1 MKLFPTWLINF
12 GNESNLPDVKNHLI
26 DITENFEDWLV
37 CENIGS
43 YVKSIDEI
51 IPFFEN
57 EKFKNIFSD
66 KNRQIANNEEK
77 KKSVDLSALKIFLV
91 GDLSDEKTRDLMNLF
106 AVNLNVNSIKVLTG
120 NSFLSTSSINITGLL
135 FTEDDW
141 KKEDKSKFSKFL
153 FELNL
158 LQSIP
163 IGPAKPYNAVL
174 FFKDINTIG
183 PYGMILSPNQY
194 VSKLSQIILHL
205 GLANTDVLPKSPGY
219 NYCTVGGCML
229 YFDSEELNDHVA
241 ILTADTIIS
250 KLKNETESEY
260 WNISDKQ
267 INKYLDENLN
277 ELKPQ
282 SVFKSLA
289 AATKSFSYTNTARK
303 GDPNAWF
310 NLTRLKTFFTED
322 VKTFITSLLYRRSV
336 FMSTIYLNI
345 TKDVKENAKKHLEVI
360 KQMSAN
366 PTSLMKLIFE
376 QNLISIYSLRKSLEK
391 YKKNIE
397 QKQLDLKTFYQSN
410 FIIDEN
416 GKKKEFEPFPVVG
429 KCKEYYDEFILEL
442 DANTAEAYNEKEKKI
457 RGLLSEKL
465 ETIPHPLSYFLRS
478 TILSTLLVLLLYIPL
493 NNLFNNSTF
502 QLLIVTS
509 ILSIVFISPIL
520 LMWISYNNK
529 IEVIAEDEAKYEA
542 LVRYIARRRVMQ
554 NIFNQM
560 ELLYKNMLSFCDD
573 YASQI
578 DAFCNK
584 EIPKLDENPDKFI
597 ETDFFVNIGK
607 NVAKKIQCK
616 IGDFDIDTDI
626 LNEEKVFLLW
636 KRIIKIG
643 INKNNF
649 ELEYLLKSHD
659 DFYIQILS
667 IIKDEIKSTEG
678 NILCIADLMFNEND
692 FAVNDASW
700 KKIQDKSLPFYS
712 IQEAGNIDW
721 EIKIFPHNF
730 NPTVIKSNDNLSMLN
745 DIQFTK
751 PIYVEG
757 FRSKIASFLM
767 VRNTN
772 DSSKLKYIFN
782 QLDDQSI
789 KNVISNPL
797 DVTTKLTIEA
807 YLKFLLQFEKEK
819 FKEAS
824 NNSDYDIIKKEFN
837 DWAGNSIESLI
848 LDDSPFFI
856 EAKSKLDMLVSS

>member
-1 MKLFPTWLINF
+1 MKLFPTWVINF

-43 YVKSIDEI
+43 YVKSIDDI

-66 KNRQIANNEEK
+66 KNREITNNQEK
-77 KKSVDLSALKIFLV
+77 NKSVDLSVLKIFLV
-91 GDLSDEKTRDLMNLF
+91 GDLSDQKTRDLMNLF
-106 AVNLNVNSIKVLTG
+106 AVNLNVNSSKVLSG
-120 NSFLSTSSINITGLL
+120 NIFLSASVNITGVLY
-135 FTEDDW
+135 TENDW
-141 KKEDKSKFSKFL
+141 KKENKSDFSKFL

-163 IGPAKPYNAVL
+163 IGPAKPYNNVL
-174 FFKDINTIG
+174 FLKDINTIG
-183 PYGMILSPNQY
+183 PYGMILSPNQF

-205 GLANTDVLPKSPGY
+205 SLANTDVLPKSPGY
-219 NYCTVGGCML
+219 NYSTVGGCML
-229 YFDSEELNDHVA
+229 YFDSEELNEHVA
-241 ILTADTIIS
+241 VLTADTIIS
-250 KLKNETESEY
+250 KLKKETESEY
-260 WNISDKQ
+260 WNISENQ
-267 INKYLDENLN
+267 INKYLNDNLN

-289 AATKSFSYTNTARK
+289 AATKSFSYVNTTRK

-310 NLTRLKTFFTED
+310 NLTRLKTFFAED
-322 VKTFITSLLYRRSV
+322 VKTFITSLLSRRSV

-345 TKDVKENAKKHLEVI
+345 SKDVNENAKKHLEVI
-360 KQMSAN
+360 KQMSAH
-366 PTSLMKLIFE
+366 PTALMKLIFE
-376 QNLISIYSLRKSLEK
+376 QNLISIYSLRKSVEK

-397 QKQLDLKTFYQSN
+397 QNQLDLQTFYQSN
-410 FIIDEN
+410 FIIEEN
-416 GKKKEFEPFPVVG
+416 GEKKGFEPFPLVG
-429 KCKEYYDEFILEL
+429 KCKEYYDEFVIEL
-442 DANTAEAYNEKEKKI
+442 DANTAEAYNEREKKI

-478 TILSTLLVLLLYIPL
+478 TILSTLLVMLLYIPL
-493 NNLFNNSTF
+493 NNLFTDSTF
-502 QLLIVTS
+502 QLLIVNS
-509 ILSIVFISPIL
+509 ILAIVFISPIL

-542 LVRYIARRRVMQ
+542 LVRYIARRRAMQ

-560 ELLYKNMLSFCDD
+560 DLLYKNILSFCDD

-584 EIPKLDENPDKFI
+584 EIPKLDENADKFL

-607 NVAKKIQCK
+607 DVAKKTQCK

-626 LNEEKVFLLW
+626 LNEEKIFLLW
-636 KRIIKIG
+636 KKIIKVG
-643 INKNNF
+643 ISKNNF
-649 ELEYLLKSHD
+649 ELDYLLKSHD
-659 DFYIQILS
+659 DFYKQILS

-721 EIKIFPHNF
+721 ELKMFAHNF

-745 DIQFTK
+745 DIKFTN

-782 QLDDQSI
+782 QLDDRSI
-789 KNVISNPL
+789 KDVISNPL

-819 FKEAS
+819 LKEAS
-824 NNSDYDIIKKEFN
+824 NNSDNDSIKREFK
-837 DWAGNSIESLI
+837 DWSGNSIESLI
-848 LDDSPFFI
+848 SDDSPFFI
-856 EAKSKLDMLVSS
+856 EVKSKLDMLVNG

>member
-1 MKLFPTWLINF
+1 MKLFPTWVINF

-43 YVKSIDEI
+43 YVKSIDDI

-66 KNRQIANNEEK
+66 KNRQITNNEEK
-77 KKSVDLSALKIFLV
+77 NKSVDLSVLKIFLV

-106 AVNLNVNSIKVLTG
+106 AVNLNINSSKVLSG
-120 NSFLSTSSINITGLL
+120 NAFLSASVNITGLL
-135 FTEDDW
+135 FTENDW
-141 KKEDKSKFSKFL
+141 KKEKKAEFSKFL

-163 IGPAKPYNAVL
+163 IGPAKPYNNVL

-205 GLANTDVLPKSPGY
+205 SLANTNLLPKSPGY
-219 NYCTVGGCML
+219 NYSTVGGCTL

-250 KLKNETESEY
+250 KLKKETESEY
-260 WNISDKQ
+260 WNISDNQ
-267 INKYLDENLN
+267 INKYLDENLD

-416 GKKKEFEPFPVVG
+416 GKKKGFEPFPVVG

-607 NVAKKIQCK
+607 NVVKKIQCK

-751 PIYVEG
+751 PICVEG